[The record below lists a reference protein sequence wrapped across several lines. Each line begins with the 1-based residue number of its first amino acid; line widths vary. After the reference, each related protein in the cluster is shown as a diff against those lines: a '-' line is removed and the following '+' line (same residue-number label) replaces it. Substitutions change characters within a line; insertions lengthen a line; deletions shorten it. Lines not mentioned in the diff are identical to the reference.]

1 MEESSADK
9 SNWNILIKNIRRKF
23 LDTVCENH
31 ENETLSRVIVST
43 EKEDFLLKTICPECV
58 RRFKRIVNSS
68 IKRRKLNRRSYPYC
82 YK

>member
-31 ENETLSRVIVST
+31 ENHSLH
-43 EKEDFLLKTICPECV
+43 CPECV
-58 RRFKRIVNSS
+58 D
-68 IKRRKLNRRSYPYC
+68 LL
-82 YK
+82 

>member
-31 ENETLSRVIVST
+31 ENETLSRVIVYT
-43 EKEDFLLKTICPECV
+43 EKEDYLLKTRGFFWIFSKQLF
-58 RRFKRIVNSS
+58 FKSF
-68 IKRRKLNRRSYPYC
+68 
-82 YK
+82 